1 VHCTPFPKGGFMV
14 LTWKII
20 VCLVVA
26 FLVTIKV
33 FKSGSAVS
41 VLIGFLG
48 VFALTT
54 IALNSLISQ
63 F

>member
-1 VHCTPFPKGGFMV
+1 M
-14 LTWKII
+14 
-20 VCLVVA
+20 
-26 FLVTIKV
+26 VTIKV
-33 FKSGSAVS
+33 FKSGSAVA

>member
-1 VHCTPFPKGGFMV
+1 MV

-54 IALNSLISQ
+54 IALNSLMAQ

>member
-1 VHCTPFPKGGFMV
+1 MV

-20 VCLVVA
+20 LCLVVS
-26 FLVTIKV
+26 FMVTIKV

-48 VFALTT
+48 VFALTN
-54 IALNSLISQ
+54 IALNYLLSQ

>member
-1 VHCTPFPKGGFMV
+1 MHPLSQGGFMV

-48 VFALTT
+48 VFALTN
-54 IALNSLISQ
+54 IALNYLLSQ